1 MNFKKAKF
9 NETSKVVVSNSLLYK
24 PLNLTLNE
32 ARLFFM
38 LVSQIEEKEEEFKT
52 HKIFVKDLISIIN
65 PKSKK
70 NLYAQVKRDMLN
82 LENKKF
88 DYTDGNKTAPIRLL
102 VEPVY
107 HEQEGCITAR
117 IHHLLK
123 PDLLKLKREFTVGL
137 LCEMLRFKS
146 FNTQRI
152 YLLVKQ
158 YQNAKIKVNKID
170 LEDFKYLLGLE
181 GKYPRFNDF
190 KKRVLIPAQEEI
202 TATGLKFEI
211 KEHRSGRTVDRLSFI
226 IKETATDLVLQD
238 EIQATSQP
246 ENFPVKTSDEKLLRL
261 KTRLEGLKLSP
272 QQVRKILAL
281 PKVRDSRDVWGLIN
295 EIRMELRDGKI
306 KASLGGYAAR
316 KFDNKFS
323 LGFFAS

>member
-1 MNFKKAKF
+1 MKFRKAKF
-9 NETSKVVVSNSLLYK
+9 NESSKVVVSNSLLYK

-38 LVSQIEEKEEEFKT
+38 LVSQVEENEEEFKT
-52 HKIFVKDLISIIN
+52 HKIYVKDLINIIN

-88 DYTDGNKTAPIRLL
+88 DYTDGNRTAPIRLL

-123 PDLLKLKREFTVGL
+123 PDLLRLKREFTVGL

-158 YQNAKIKVNKID
+158 YQNAKIKVNTID
-170 LEDFKYLLGLE
+170 LEEFKYLLGLE
-181 GKYPRFNDF
+181 DKYPRFNDF

-202 TATGLKFEI
+202 AETGLKFEI
-211 KEHRSGRTVDRLSFI
+211 KEHRSGKTVDRLSFI
-226 IKETATDLVLQD
+226 IKETATDIVPNKQLDYLLKPSS
-238 EIQATSQP
+238 A
-246 ENFPVKTSDEKLLRL
+246 NAADEKMQRL
-261 KTRLEGLKLSP
+261 KRRLEELKLSSK
-272 QQVRKILAL
+272 QIAKILKL
-281 PKVRDSRDVWGLIN
+281 PNVRDSREVWGLVN
-295 EIRMELRDGKI
+295 EIRMEKRDGKI
-306 KASLGGYAAR
+306 RTSIGGYAAR
-316 KFDNKFS
+316 KFDSKFS
-323 LGFFAS
+323 LGFFAA